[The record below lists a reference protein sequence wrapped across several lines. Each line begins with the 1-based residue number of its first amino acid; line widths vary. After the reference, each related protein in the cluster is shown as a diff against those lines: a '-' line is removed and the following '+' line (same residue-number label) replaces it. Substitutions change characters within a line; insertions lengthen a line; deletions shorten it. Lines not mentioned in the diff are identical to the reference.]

1 MSQARRQETE
11 RLVAKLRNSNH
22 DKFRTL
28 CKMHLS
34 FVLDTNGEPLDDFL
48 GESSENRLK
57 KPSKSMKKKSSN
69 TPVKGAALLD
79 QDSISKVVK
88 LIEFLKKPENLK
100 QEGLFRKTG
109 HIGRQRK
116 LKENLLSRT
125 ALDLDSGHYNA
136 HDCASVLKSFLGD
149 LPEPLLTENHYAA
162 YCQIPDIVKMSAD
175 KGVSDE
181 QHAANVRVQLLKQ
194 RKATQLLLLLLPRY
208 NSSLLECLLQL
219 LHKVSQVP
227 ENLMTAESLGTLFA
241 PHIIM
246 PRSMTACNLAA
257 ASNTITRVMA
267 YLIENALTLF
277 KIPKELAVDVSNY
290 WSSADDLPDGPSPT
304 PKPRACR
311 KRHLEEEPELVTVV
325 TSVNR
330 KQSAELQAETDT
342 EVELAKLYAHIQS
355 LPDNKQTRKLLKKF
369 NKANHHGTTTPG
381 QQSNKHKRS
390 RSLGNQIKQKF
401 SRKHQRG
408 RTGSDSSPITA
419 SVNTTSRSDIGTRS
433 YITARPDITSRFGTP
448 QSPDCQNSTD
458 YSLHYT
464 PPTKQIFLDHGVE
477 WTPSSPV
484 HIVEMTSK
492 PPVSSRSSRVTGR
505 PPVYR
510 QNCQPSSTATT
521 QMYTEKP
528 LTSGD
533 RQASIDSG
541 IDVCH
546 TVMSADCGTS
556 PPAYLSGTQSN
567 DQDTGAVLR
576 ERVSR
581 SNRQLIHPV
590 YEPPLKKILTS
601 PENTTEQKTQFISP
615 ISQTIRQGPPSLHK
629 QVTTPRSRKP
639 MSIVQ
644 SPSESPV
651 VQFKRRIKH
660 TRF

>member
-311 KRHLEEEPELVTVV
+311 VRGCLSPCVQKRHLEEEPELVTVV

-615 ISQTIRQGPPSLHK
+615 ISQTIRQGPPSLHA
-629 QVTTPRSRKP
+629 RY
-639 MSIVQ
+639 I
-644 SPSESPV
+644 
-651 VQFKRRIKH
+651 FNL
-660 TRF
+660 

>member
-277 KIPKELAVDVSNY
+277 KIPEDLVVDIEKNMKEPLATTKESEVS
-290 WSSADDLPDGPSPT
+290 SR
-304 PKPRACR
+304 KM

-448 QSPDCQNSTD
+448 Q
-458 YSLHYT
+458 
-464 PPTKQIFLDHGVE
+464 
-477 WTPSSPV
+477 PSSPV

-615 ISQTIRQGPPSLHK
+615 ISQTIRQGPPSLHA
-629 QVTTPRSRKP
+629 RY
-639 MSIVQ
+639 I
-644 SPSESPV
+644 
-651 VQFKRRIKH
+651 FNL
-660 TRF
+660 